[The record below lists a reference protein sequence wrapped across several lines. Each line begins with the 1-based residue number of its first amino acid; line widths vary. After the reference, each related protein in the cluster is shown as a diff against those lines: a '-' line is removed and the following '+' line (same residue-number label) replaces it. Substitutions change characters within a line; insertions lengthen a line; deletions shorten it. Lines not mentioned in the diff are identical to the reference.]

1 MFVEI
6 FLIFT
11 VDWVKMDKRFNG
23 QVSLIT
29 GGATSIGY
37 SIAKRLGAE
46 GSKLVIVD
54 INEELGKQS
63 VADFNASGIDAIL
76 VVGDASDETIAET
89 AVNTAKK
96 QWGKLDVL
104 INNAGITGDPGTIW
118 ELPVSEM
125 DRVYRTNL
133 RSTYLFCQKAI
144 PLMLE
149 NDYGRIVNI
158 ASIAGKEG
166 NPKLV
171 PYSST
176 KAAIIG
182 LTKSVG
188 KELSDT
194 GIRVNCVT
202 PAVVN
207 TKLLEQTSPEIV
219 KYMISK
225 IPMGRFGEISEITSL
240 VVWVASEE
248 CSFTTAGVFDI
259 SGGRATY

>member
-1 MFVEI
+1 MN
-6 FLIFT
+6 
-11 VDWVKMDKRFNG
+11 KRFSN
-23 QVSLIT
+23 QVAIIT
-29 GGATSIGY
+29 GGATGIGY
-37 SIAKRLGAE
+37 SVAKRLGEE

-54 INEELGKQS
+54 IDADTGKQT
-63 VADFNASGIDAIL
+63 VAEFNASGMNAVL
-76 VVGDASDETIAET
+76 VIGDVSDEKVAEN
-89 AVNTAKK
+89 AVAQAEEN
-96 QWGKLDVL
+96 WDRLDVL
-104 INNAGITGDPGTIW
+104 INNAGITGDPGSIW

-133 RSTYLFCQKAI
+133 RATYLFCQKAI
-144 PLMLE
+144 PLMLK

-166 NPKLV
+166 NPKMV

-176 KAAIIG
+176 KAAVIG

-202 PAVVN
+202 PVVAR
-207 TKLLEQTSPEIV
+207 TAMLDQTSPEV
-219 KYMISK
+219 VDYMLSK
-225 IPMGRFGEISEITSL
+225 IPLGRLVELSEIASL
-240 VVWVASEE
+240 VTWVASEE

>member
-1 MFVEI
+1 MN
-6 FLIFT
+6 
-11 VDWVKMDKRFNG
+11 KRFSN
-23 QVSLIT
+23 QVSIIT
-29 GGATSIGY
+29 GGATGIGY
-37 SIAKRLGAE
+37 SVAKRLGEE

-54 INEELGKQS
+54 QDADLGKQT
-63 VADFNASGIDAIL
+63 VAEFNASDMNAVL
-76 VVGDASDETIAET
+76 VIGDVSDEKVAEN
-89 AVNTAKK
+89 AVAQAKEN
-96 QWGKLDVL
+96 WDRLDVL
-104 INNAGITGDPGTIW
+104 INNAGITGDPGSIW

-133 RSTYLFCQKAI
+133 RATYLFCQKAI
-144 PLMLE
+144 PLMLR

-166 NPKLV
+166 NPKMV

-176 KAAIIG
+176 KAAVIG

-202 PAVVN
+202 PVVAR
-207 TKLLEQTSPEIV
+207 TAMLDQTSPEV
-219 KYMISK
+219 VDYMLSK
-225 IPMGRFGEISEITSL
+225 IPLGRPVELSEIASL
-240 VVWVASEE
+240 VTWVASEE

>member
-1 MFVEI
+1 M
-6 FLIFT
+6 
-11 VDWVKMDKRFNG
+11 KNRFED
-23 QVSLIT
+23 QVSVIT
-29 GGATSIGY
+29 GGATGIGY
-37 SIAKRLGAE
+37 SIAKRLGTE
-46 GSKLVIVD
+46 GSKLIIVD
-54 INEELGKQS
+54 INHEIGTQTINE
-63 VADFNASGIDAIL
+63 FNSIGIDSILITGDVSDEDIAEKAIKA
-76 VVGDASDETIAET
+76 ASD
-89 AVNTAKK
+89 N
-96 QWGKLDVL
+96 WNKLDVL

-118 ELPVSEM
+118 DLPVSEM

-133 RSTYLFCQKAI
+133 RATYLFCQKSI
-144 PLMLE
+144 PLMLK
-149 NDYGRIVNI
+149 NNYGRIVNI

-166 NPKLV
+166 NPKMV

-202 PAVVN
+202 PAVAH
-207 TKLLEQTSPEIV
+207 TKILEQTSTEIV
-219 KYMISK
+219 NYMISK
-225 IPMGRFGEISEITSL
+225 VPLGRAVELSEISSL
-240 VVWVASEE
+240 VTWVASKE

>member
-1 MFVEI
+1 MN
-6 FLIFT
+6 
-11 VDWVKMDKRFNG
+11 KRFSN
-23 QVSLIT
+23 QVSIIT
-29 GGATSIGY
+29 GGATGIGY
-37 SIAKRLGAE
+37 SVAKRLGEE

-54 INEELGKQS
+54 QDADLGKQT
-63 VADFNASGIDAIL
+63 VAEFNASDMNAVL
-76 VVGDASDETIAET
+76 VIGDVSDEKVAEN
-89 AVNTAKK
+89 AVAQAKEN
-96 QWGKLDVL
+96 WDRLDVL
-104 INNAGITGDPGTIW
+104 INNAGITGDPGSIW

-133 RSTYLFCQKAI
+133 SDTYLFCQKAI
-144 PLMLE
+144 PLMLK

-158 ASIAGKEG
+158 ASISGKEG
-166 NPKLV
+166 NPKMV

-176 KAAIIG
+176 KAAVIG

-202 PAVVN
+202 PVVAR
-207 TKLLEQTSPEIV
+207 TAMLDQTSPEV
-219 KYMISK
+219 VDYMLSK
-225 IPMGRFGEISEITSL
+225 IPLGRPVELSEIASL
-240 VVWVASEE
+240 VTWVASEE

>member
-1 MFVEI
+1 MN
-6 FLIFT
+6 
-11 VDWVKMDKRFNG
+11 KRFSN
-23 QVSLIT
+23 QVSIIT
-29 GGATSIGY
+29 GGATGIGY
-37 SIAKRLGAE
+37 SVAKRLGEE

-54 INEELGKQS
+54 QDADLGKQT
-63 VADFNASGIDAIL
+63 VAEFNASDMNAVL
-76 VVGDASDETIAET
+76 VIGDVSDEKVAEN
-89 AVNTAKK
+89 AVAQAKEN
-96 QWGKLDVL
+96 WDRLDVL
-104 INNAGITGDPGTIW
+104 INNAGITGDPGSIW

-133 RSTYLFCQKAI
+133 RATYLFCQKAI
-144 PLMLE
+144 PLMLK

-158 ASIAGKEG
+158 SSISGKEG
-166 NPKLV
+166 NPKMV

-176 KAAIIG
+176 KAAVIG

-202 PAVVN
+202 PVVAR
-207 TKLLEQTSPEIV
+207 TAMLDQTSPEV
-219 KYMISK
+219 VDYMLSK
-225 IPMGRFGEISEITSL
+225 IPLGRPVELSEIASL
-240 VVWVASEE
+240 VTWVASEE

>member
-1 MFVEI
+1 MSI
-6 FLIFT
+6 
-11 VDWVKMDKRFNG
+11 
-23 QVSLIT
+23 IT
-29 GGATSIGY
+29 GGATGIGY
-37 SIAKRLGAE
+37 SVAKRLGEE

-54 INEELGKQS
+54 QDADLGKQT
-63 VADFNASGIDAIL
+63 VAEFNASDMNAVL
-76 VVGDASDETIAET
+76 VIGDVSDEKVAEN
-89 AVNTAKK
+89 AVAQAKEN
-96 QWGKLDVL
+96 WDRLDVL
-104 INNAGITGDPGTIW
+104 INNAGITGDPRSIW

-133 RSTYLFCQKAI
+133 RATYLFCQKAI
-144 PLMLE
+144 PLMLK

-158 ASIAGKEG
+158 ASISGKEG
-166 NPKLV
+166 NPKMV

-176 KAAIIG
+176 KAAVIG

-202 PAVVN
+202 PVVAR
-207 TKLLEQTSPEIV
+207 TAMLDQTSPEV
-219 KYMISK
+219 VDYMLSK
-225 IPMGRFGEISEITSL
+225 IPLGRPVELSEIASL
-240 VVWVASEE
+240 VTWVASEE